1 MSNITV
7 FMNRFRLRTGKRAM
21 LRQSDPQLNLSQP
34 LDGIS
39 ASSQAEAQDYT
50 ADSQTTIN
58 TIPEV
63 INDDQEKGRIR
74 NPKRV
79 GKLARRWHRL
89 QRLIVPE
96 LTPQEREL
104 QEKRRQLARI
114 NHERWLDAATAN
126 RRIINAYASIGIVYH
141 RSRRG
146 DKFEREKTEYVHFSQ
161 WRWTEGTLY
170 GKVDAIP
177 NGHSAGE
184 LVEQG
189 VLDHLSIAARHPV
202 GGKLDPA
209 TGVIIWISLAG
220 TMDIENLFSYQNA
233 LKLISPSD
241 PPLAFMVGA
250 TTNGGRAVRDLE
262 PIPHLLIAGTTG
274 SGKSI
279 FLSQLVATL
288 IARNTPATL
297 NLLLADL
304 KEGADMIHFEGVPH
318 LVRDI
323 PEIPDGVAVRN
334 DQILPLLRWLQK
346 INKSRMQL
354 FAKSK
359 LRNIT
364 EYNRRHTTRLPRVIF
379 AIDELAQITMN
390 SATETLFNA
399 LLYDLA
405 STGRSSGIHLIASTQ
420 YPKAEFIPTKIT
432 MNFSGRVCFSL
443 PNSAQSAVVLD
454 SNEAVG
460 LSPSGRGVFYHG
472 VDRFLFQAPL
482 ITDRNIHE
490 IVGNARAGK
499 VLVDLASA
507 TELTVEEII
516 EWGLTKNNGGLSK
529 RDVYA
534 AFHDRMP
541 YNALVT
547 LLSGMDNQ
555 IYTYQDRRYR
565 VVPGDNHRARRLDLI
580 DGQIPEVQ
588 PGTPT
593 QPDQVIPVQTGD
605 VVDCP
610 NCGAPRHENPCEY
623 CGVE

>member
-1 MSNITV
+1 MSNIKV
-7 FMNRFRLRTGKRAM
+7 VMNLFRLRTGKRAM
-21 LRQSDPQLNLSQP
+21 VRQSDPQLNLSQP
-34 LDGIS
+34 LEAGS
-39 ASSQAEAQDYT
+39 ASSQAEAQDHA
-50 ADSQTTIN
+50 ADSQTVMN

-63 INDDQEKGRIR
+63 INDDQERARIR
-74 NPKRV
+74 NSRPV
-79 GKLARRWHRL
+79 GKLTRRLRRL

-96 LTPQEREL
+96 LTPQEQEL
-104 QEKRRQLARI
+104 LEKRRQLARI
-114 NHERWLDAATAN
+114 NRLRWMDAATAN
-126 RRIINAYASIGIVYH
+126 KRIINAYASVGKVYH

-146 DKFEREKTEYVHFSQ
+146 DKFEREKIEYVHFGQ

-170 GKVDAIP
+170 GKVDRIP
-177 NGHSAGE
+177 NGVNAGE
-184 LVEQG
+184 LVDQG
-189 VLDHLSIAARHPV
+189 VLDHLSIAVGHPV

-250 TTNGGRAVRDLE
+250 TVNGGRAVRDLE

-274 SGKSI
+274 SGKSV

-288 IARNTPATL
+288 VARNTPATL

-323 PEIPDGVAVRN
+323 DEIPNGVAVRN
-334 DQILPLLRWLQK
+334 DQILPLLHWLQHT
-346 INKSRMQL
+346 NKSRMQL

-359 LRNIT
+359 LRNIF
-364 EYNRRHTTRLPRVIF
+364 EYNRRHTTKLPRIVF
-379 AIDELAQITMN
+379 AIDELAQITN
-390 SATETLFNA
+390 NPSTEKLFNA
-399 LLYDLA
+399 IFYDLA
-405 STGRSSGIHLIASTQ
+405 STGRSSGIHIIASTQ

-443 PNSAQSAVVLD
+443 PNSAQSVVVLD

-490 IVGNARAGK
+490 IVENARGGK

-516 EWGLTKNNGGLSK
+516 EWALTKNNGGLAAH
-529 RDVYA
+529 DVYA
-534 AFHDRMP
+534 AFRDRMA
-541 YNALVT
+541 YHALLM

-565 VVPGDNHRARRLDLI
+565 VVPGNNNRARRLELT
-580 DGQIPEVQ
+580 DGQGPEGQ
-588 PGTPT
+588 PGAPS

-605 VVDCP
+605 VVECP